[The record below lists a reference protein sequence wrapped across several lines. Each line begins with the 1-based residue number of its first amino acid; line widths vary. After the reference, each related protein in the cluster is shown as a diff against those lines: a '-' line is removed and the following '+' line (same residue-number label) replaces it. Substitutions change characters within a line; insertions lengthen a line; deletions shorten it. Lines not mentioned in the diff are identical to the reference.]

1 MSSLRHYLLPA
12 TLYAAALVPGVTAG
26 FGNSFYLGPWSG
38 DAYIK
43 KATYSLT
50 SPSVITDYD
59 TSDSSLWIA
68 IWVGVQQS
76 DEDVDNENLVQPL
89 LNWCINQ
96 EDCGCGATETEWCVA
111 ASTYT
116 PDGQTG
122 SSYVTVP
129 KGATLD
135 FEIAVNS
142 STNLIDQK
150 VWLNDKLVAQQ
161 SDSSGMKPGV
171 IYSANECSDTS
182 CGTLASFSWTDFT
195 LVFSEAVTDL
205 NSYMSYNGASSS
217 GLTTSDGGITWS
229 VDAIAMGK
237 DTTWDA

>member
-12 TLYAAALVPGVTAG
+12 TLYAAALAPVVNAG

-50 SPSVITDYD
+50 SPSVITDYV
-59 TSDSSLWIA
+59 TSDTSLWIA

-89 LNWCINQ
+89 LNWCIDQ
-96 EDCGCGATETEWCVA
+96 EDCG
-111 ASTYT
+111 
-116 PDGQTG
+116 
-122 SSYVTVP
+122 
-129 KGATLD
+129 
-135 FEIAVNS
+135 FAVNS
-142 STNLIDQK
+142 STTLIDQK
-150 VWLNDKLVAQQ
+150 VWLNGKLVAQQ
-161 SDSSGMKPGV
+161 SDSAGMTPGV
-171 IYSANECSDTS
+171 IYSANECSDTN
-182 CGTLASFSWTDFT
+182 CGTLASFSWTNFT

-237 DTTWDA
+237 DTTWDS